1 MQQGTRLS
9 DATSPAPAETGAVL
23 IAALRAQGARR
34 VLDLG
39 CGDGQLTAR
48 LAEAGF
54 EVTGIDPAPEAIATA
69 RRRHPDLHFVAC
81 GAEALPQDLGRFDAC
96 CLVNALHHIPAP
108 HMAEVLLAAVARVAP
123 RGLVHV
129 IEPLAEGSFFR
140 AMLPV
145 EDETLVRRQAID
157 TLEALILS
165 GRVVLRDLR
174 RWTRHSRFS
183 GLPGFVEALVR
194 VDPARAAVARRN
206 APALARA
213 WRDNIRV
220 QNGQAVLSQPLVCWS
235 LGAPA

>member
-1 MQQGTRLS
+1 
-9 DATSPAPAETGAVL
+9 
-23 IAALRAQGARR
+23 
-34 VLDLG
+34 
-39 CGDGQLTAR
+39 
-48 LAEAGF
+48 
-54 EVTGIDPAPEAIATA
+54 
-69 RRRHPDLHFVAC
+69 
-81 GAEALPQDLGRFDAC
+81 
-96 CLVNALHHIPAP
+96 
-108 HMAEVLLAAVARVAP
+108 
-123 RGLVHV
+123 
-129 IEPLAEGSFFR
+129 
-140 AMLPV
+140 MLPV